1 MFFSTLFRSFVVKE
15 AQETTLNTKLR
26 NIATITTGYY
36 GQAEPEADLVCLQAR
51 NFDDNGSLVEV
62 LYPELKATFKTKK
75 HLLKDGDV
83 LFAAKGS
90 RSFATCYRQ
99 KDYPSAVASTTFF
112 IIRLVENKTNNV
124 IPEYLKWVLNHASTK
139 QKIIQTSSGSAVNS
153 LSKSFLTELEFEVP
167 TIETQKRIVT
177 ISDLLLKE
185 GLLQK
190 RIYSLR
196 ETAIQ
201 MQLTKAMKK

>member
-1 MFFSTLFRSFVVKE
+1 MFVSTLFRSFVVKE
-15 AQETTLNTKLR
+15 EQEATLNTKLQ

-90 RSFATCYRQ
+90 RSFATCYRL
-99 KDYPSAVASTTFF
+99 KDYPTAVASTTFF
-112 IIRLVENKTNNV
+112 IIRLFENATKNV
-124 IPEYLKWVLNHASTK
+124 IPEYLVWVLNHASTK

-153 LSKSFLTELEFEVP
+153 LSKSFLTELEIEVP

-177 ISDLLLKE
+177 ISNLLLK
-185 GLLQK
+185 K
-190 RIYSLR
+190 VCY
-196 ETAIQ
+196 
-201 MQLTKAMKK
+201 KKNLFFKGNSHTNATY